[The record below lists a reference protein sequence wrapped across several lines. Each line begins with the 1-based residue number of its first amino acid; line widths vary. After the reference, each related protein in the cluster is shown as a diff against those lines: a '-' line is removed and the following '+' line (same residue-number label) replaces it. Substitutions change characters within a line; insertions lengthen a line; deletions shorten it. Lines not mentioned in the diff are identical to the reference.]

1 MKIAYCIICHR
12 NTNILRTS
20 IKTLSSDNDV
30 YLHVDKKANI
40 VDFEEYQ
47 HNVSYIKERVDVRW
61 GGYSQIESMLVLL
74 NESRKKDYDYICLL
88 SGDDLPLKSSNK
100 IKEIFEKN
108 RGKEFIGIQKNFD
121 KNQLEDRLK
130 YEHSPLSLK
139 KNKNFFEEK
148 IITMQNKLKLTKLN
162 KYYKLLPSL
171 YKGANWFCIS
181 RELTNYIFEY
191 LEENR
196 WYKSAFEKSCCG
208 DEAFF
213 QTIVM
218 NSDYKDRIYNYDIES
233 DDNRMALRYIDW
245 VSGPEYP
252 KILDEDDLKNIK
264 NSNCI
269 FGRKFK
275 ETLDIDKYKRK
286 LNIEF
291 IPHGTR
297 KTKPNLKKE
306 PCS

>member
-1 MKIAYCIICHR
+1 MNLAYCIICHR
-12 NTNILRTS
+12 NTNILRTT
-20 IKTLSSDNDV
+20 IQTLASGNDI

-40 VDFEEYQ
+40 DDFSEYK
-47 HNVSYIKERVDVRW
+47 NDVSYIKDRIDVRW

-74 NESRKKDYDYICLL
+74 DEARTKDYDYICLL
-88 SGDDLPLKSSNK
+88 SGDDLPLKSSEK
-100 IKEIFEKN
+100 IKEFFAINK
-108 RGKEFIGIQKNFD
+108 GKEFIGIQKNFD
-121 KNQLEDRLK
+121 KDQLENRLK
-130 YEHSPLSLK
+130 YEHSNLSLK
-139 KNKNFFEEK
+139 RDKNILEK
-148 IITMQNKLKLTKLN
+148 SVISVQEKLNLTKIN

-171 YKGANWFCIS
+171 SKGANWFCLS

-196 WYKSAFEKSCCG
+196 WYKSAFKKSCCG
-208 DEAFF
+208 DETFF

-218 NSDYKDRIYNYDIES
+218 NSNYKDRIYNYDIEC

-252 KILDEDDLKNIK
+252 KILNEDDLKNIK
-264 NSNCI
+264 KSDCL

-275 ETLDIDKYKRK
+275 ETLDIAKYKRK

-291 IPHGTR
+291 VAHGKR
-297 KTKPNLKKE
+297 VTKPNL
-306 PCS
+306 